1 MTEHISFD
9 IFGLVAASPSL
20 AWRAVVIH
28 RAGCV
33 ARPRHRA
40 VDDDA
45 RGRHHATRLTG
56 ASETAGMSSGEPRD
70 VIEARHPIRTAGR
83 FLKNEPDAA
92 RSSRLQSRGR
102 DGRFKKG
109 HSGNPGGRP
118 KILAEVKQA
127 ARVYTEAALKTPLRA
142 SLLPA
147 PSSIMVGGEARLVRA
162 DGRA

>member
-9 IFGLVAASPSL
+9 IFSPVAASPSL
-20 AWRAVVIH
+20 AWRAAVIH

-33 ARPRHRA
+33 ARPRHHA

-56 ASETAGMSSGEPRD
+56 ASEDSRD
-70 VIEARHPIRTAGR
+70 VFRRAQRRHRSVSPIRTAGR

-92 RSSRLQSRGR
+92 RSSRPQSRGR

-127 ARVYTEAALKTPLRA
+127 ARVYTQAALKTPLRA

>member
-1 MTEHISFD
+1 
-9 IFGLVAASPSL
+9 
-20 AWRAVVIH
+20 
-28 RAGCV
+28 
-33 ARPRHRA
+33 
-40 VDDDA
+40 
-45 RGRHHATRLTG
+45 
-56 ASETAGMSSGEPRD
+56 MSSGEPRD
-70 VIEARHPIRTAGR
+70 VIEACHPIRTAGR

-162 DGRA
+162 DERA

>member
-1 MTEHISFD
+1 MSRARGITLLMMT
-9 IFGLVAASPSL
+9 LAVAIMLLDSPVHRRQRDVFR
-20 AWRAVVIH
+20 RAQ
-28 RAGCV
+28 R
-33 ARPRHRA
+33 RHRS
-40 VDDDA
+40 V
-45 RGRHHATRLTG
+45 
-56 ASETAGMSSGEPRD
+56 S
-70 VIEARHPIRTAGR
+70 PIRTAGR

-92 RSSRLQSRGR
+92 RSSRPQSRGR

-162 DGRA
+162 DERA